1 MKTRSVKSAVS
12 LVLTA
17 VIAVSQIALFTAN
30 VSADSWVNIVLK
42 TYDQTTGNESVGGL
56 VGNKNDDERLVSRSI
71 YATPDSKK
79 TIVAEADP
87 GYIFVEWR
95 EGSATGAT
103 VSSASELEVT
113 ATENVTYYA
122 VFEKSGKDT
131 TNTCLGTS
139 KLRNPAAP
147 DSAQDSWKG
156 SYVYFGSYNDVPIK
170 FRVLSVPTSTSP
182 VLFLDCDSILF
193 NMAFDEDSNDWSES
207 DLKEYLNREFLLN
220 FTDLER
226 EILYSDNEED
236 HNLVDGSDPGQ
247 VAGYVMDSFGE
258 YVGLSLG
265 EQAFLLDA
273 EDASNTLYGY
283 YPAVNSGSFNC
294 SSIYKTN
301 TSGTTSAYWL
311 RSAYVPDSSVPCAG
325 SVYNNGYLGFYGVNN
340 NEIGV
345 SPAMKLKSYDE
356 ETGTLIIFSS
366 LIAGSFEAESG
377 AEYKLTVLDRDLSI
391 SVPAGF
397 LVTINGSEVTIPYQF
412 GDEDASSATRASV
425 LILDKEYG
433 SSDAQ
438 ILYYNVLGNAS
449 STYGKFTLPSGLD
462 PAKWG
467 TDYYV
472 YILAED
478 VNGKYETDYASAP
491 FKVSGPNS
499 TQYTVT
505 FLNNWG
511 GVYETQTVNKNGKAS
526 LPADPTYGEEEFLGW
541 YVDQAFTTPF
551 DPDNTPI
558 GENTVIYPR
567 FKCKVVVEFGI
578 IADDSDYFLSGMNTT
593 DGTITCAA
601 GTLSVDKTVA
611 EAGEKVKITEATVN
625 DGYEIVGIDWGNGAQ
640 GGEPINPGEEFTM
653 PNYTVNVNITYRAK
667 MFTVGVNSGLAD
679 PGIAPVGST
688 VTLNAN
694 SAPEGKTFDKWTADV
709 GDVTFADPTAPSTT
723 FTLPAENVVVTAN
736 YKDIETTSISANMT
750 SVDFGTIKPGFSEAE
765 SDERLVTVRITNTG
779 TSTIK
784 LMLINPGTA
793 PFGNYSFDTAQQ
805 IAPGGYMDIRL
816 RLAEA
821 DPLSNVEGTYNDIYT
836 FIAKN
841 VSDSYDE
848 FTLTIPVTATIS
860 NNCTVTF
867 NTNGGSTVAAQTV
880 TYGSKATKPADPTKS
895 GYTFGGWYTNSA
907 CTTAYGFNTAVTA
920 DITLYAKWIAESTP
934 TPTPEPT
941 TPTPAP
947 TTPAPTPEPIETPKL
962 TTGIA
967 HVQDIGDVSVAV
979 GSDGVLTIGTTGMGK
994 RLEQITINFENNT
1007 PYSGTLQYRVHVQN
1021 IGWMEWTDAGQKC
1034 GTEGQSLRI
1043 EAIEIRFTG
1052 ELADYYSVEY
1062 CVHIQDYGDMQ
1073 GWVKDGALAG
1083 TTGESKRIEELKIR
1097 IVPKNSGSSMS
1108 VKYRVH
1114 VQDYGWEKSY
1124 ATNGAMSG
1132 TSGESKR
1139 LEGIELFLSG
1149 TQYSGGIKYKTH
1161 VQDYGWQSWSYDGEM
1176 SGTQGEAKR
1185 LEGICIELYGEIAEY
1200 YDIYYRVHAQDIGW
1214 MAWAK
1219 NGECAGTAGRS
1230 ARLEG
1235 IQIVLVPKGS
1245 PAPSVTYEG
1254 ITAVTDKAFV
1264 EGF

>member
-1 MKTRSVKSAVS
+1 M
-12 LVLTA
+12 
-17 VIAVSQIALFTAN
+17 
-30 VSADSWVNIVLK
+30 
-42 TYDQTTGNESVGGL
+42 
-56 VGNKNDDERLVSRSI
+56 
-71 YATPDSKK
+71 
-79 TIVAEADP
+79 
-87 GYIFVEWR
+87 
-95 EGSATGAT
+95 
-103 VSSASELEVT
+103 
-113 ATENVTYYA
+113 TYYA

-207 DLKEYLNREFLLN
+207 DLKTYLNREFLLN

-226 EILYSDNEED
+226 EILYTDNEED
-236 HNLVDGSDPGQ
+236 HDLVEGSDPGQ
-247 VAGYVMDSFGE
+247 VAGYVKDSFDQ

-273 EDASNTLYGY
+273 EEASNTLYGY

-345 SPAMKLKSYDE
+345 SPAMKLKNYDE
-356 ETGTLIIFSS
+356 EKGTLIIFSS
-366 LIAGSFEAESG
+366 LISGSFEAESG

-438 ILYYNVLGNAS
+438 ILYYNALGNAS

-505 FLNNWG
+505 FLDNWG
-511 GVYETQTVNKNGKAS
+511 GVYETQTVNKGGTAS

-541 YVDQAFTTPF
+541 YVDQAFTTEF

-558 GENTVIYPR
+558 GENTVIYPK
-567 FKCKVVVEFGI
+567 FKCKVVVEFEI
-578 IADDSDYFLSGMNTT
+578 IADDSDYFLSGINTT

-601 GTLSVDKTVA
+601 GTLSVDKAKA

-640 GGEPINPGEEFTM
+640 GGELINPGEEFTM
-653 PNYTVNVNITYRAK
+653 PNYSVNVNITYRAK
-667 MFTVGVNSGLAD
+667 KFTVGVNSGLAD

-709 GDVTFADPTAPSTT
+709 GDVTFADPTASSTT
-723 FTLPAENVVVTAN
+723 FTMPAENVVVTAN
-736 YKDIETTSISANMT
+736 
-750 SVDFGTIKPGFSEAE
+750 
-765 SDERLVTVRITNTG
+765 
-779 TSTIK
+779 
-784 LMLINPGTA
+784 
-793 PFGNYSFDTAQQ
+793 
-805 IAPGGYMDIRL
+805 
-816 RLAEA
+816 
-821 DPLSNVEGTYNDIYT
+821 
-836 FIAKN
+836 
-841 VSDSYDE
+841 
-848 FTLTIPVTATIS
+848 
-860 NNCTVTF
+860 
-867 NTNGGSTVAAQTV
+867 
-880 TYGSKATKPADPTKS
+880 
-895 GYTFGGWYTNSA
+895 
-907 CTTAYGFNTAVTA
+907 
-920 DITLYAKWIAESTP
+920 
-934 TPTPEPT
+934 
-941 TPTPAP
+941 
-947 TTPAPTPEPIETPKL
+947 
-962 TTGIA
+962 
-967 HVQDIGDVSVAV
+967 
-979 GSDGVLTIGTTGMGK
+979 
-994 RLEQITINFENNT
+994 
-1007 PYSGTLQYRVHVQN
+1007 
-1021 IGWMEWTDAGQKC
+1021 
-1034 GTEGQSLRI
+1034 
-1043 EAIEIRFTG
+1043 
-1052 ELADYYSVEY
+1052 
-1062 CVHIQDYGDMQ
+1062 
-1073 GWVKDGALAG
+1073 
-1083 TTGESKRIEELKIR
+1083 
-1097 IVPKNSGSSMS
+1097 
-1108 VKYRVH
+1108 
-1114 VQDYGWEKSY
+1114 
-1124 ATNGAMSG
+1124 
-1132 TSGESKR
+1132 
-1139 LEGIELFLSG
+1139 
-1149 TQYSGGIKYKTH
+1149 
-1161 VQDYGWQSWSYDGEM
+1161 
-1176 SGTQGEAKR
+1176 
-1185 LEGICIELYGEIAEY
+1185 
-1200 YDIYYRVHAQDIGW
+1200 
-1214 MAWAK
+1214 
-1219 NGECAGTAGRS
+1219 
-1230 ARLEG
+1230 
-1235 IQIVLVPKGS
+1235 
-1245 PAPSVTYEG
+1245 
-1254 ITAVTDKAFV
+1254 
-1264 EGF
+1264 